1 VGALTVTEVDGEG
14 ALDPGDPAWGA
25 VTATEVP
32 LVPIPFDAQLNA
44 YVRAAWTGREY
55 GRSGPVELA
64 LAEQGD
70 RLLARLSWEGS
81 AEPPGEFSDAVALFF
96 PPAAGTA
103 APVTI
108 GTRVEPVSLWLWR
121 DRLPVQQALPSA
133 TQLVAAGPGVFR
145 PESADAGV
153 SARSSRS
160 GRKWTV
166 VLAGPRQALAA
177 QRVGVAVWDGSND
190 ERAGIGAVSAAWT
203 EVGS

>member
-1 VGALTVTEVDGEG
+1 LTVAALDGEG
-14 ALDPGDPAWGA
+14 ALDPDDPAWGT

-32 LVPIPFDAQLNA
+32 LVPVPFDAQLNA

-55 GRSGPVELA
+55 GCSGPVDLT

-70 RLLARLSWEGS
+70 RLLARLSWDGS
-81 AEPPGEFSDAVALFF
+81 ADPLGEFSDAVALFF

-103 APVTI
+103 PPVTI
-108 GTRVEPVSLWLWR
+108 GTRDEPVSLWLWR

-145 PESADAGV
+145 PGSANAGV

-160 GRKWTV
+160 GRRWTV

-177 QRVGVAVWDGSND
+177 RRVGVALWDGSND

-203 EVGS
+203 EVES

>member
-1 VGALTVTEVDGEG
+1 MVAEVDEEG
-14 ALDPGDPAWGA
+14 ALDPSGAAWGA
-25 VTATEVP
+25 VAVTEVP

-64 LAEQGD
+64 LAEHGD

-81 AEPPGEFSDAVALFF
+81 AEPSHEFTDAVALFF

-103 APVTI
+103 PPVTI
-108 GTRVEPVSLWLWR
+108 GTRIEPVSLWMWR

-133 TQLVAAGPGVFR
+133 SQLVGTGPGVFR
-145 PESADAGV
+145 PESVDAGV

-160 GRKWTV
+160 GTKWTV

-177 QRVGVAVWDGSND
+177 RRVGIAVWDGSND

>member
-1 VGALTVTEVDGEG
+1 VVGALTVTEVDGG
-14 ALDPGDPAWGA
+14 ALDPSDAAWDGA
-25 VTATEVP
+25 PSVAVP

-64 LAEQGD
+64 LAGHGD

-81 AEPPGEFSDAVALFF
+81 AEPPGEFTDAVALFF
-96 PPAAGTA
+96 SPTGGTA
-103 APVTI
+103 PPVTI
-108 GTRVEPVSLWLWR
+108 GTRVEPVSLWQWR
-121 DRLPVQQALPSA
+121 DRLPVQQALPPA
-133 TQLVAAGPGVFR
+133 TQLVATGPGVFR
-145 PESADAGV
+145 PGSADDGITAQ
-153 SARSSRS
+153 SSRS
-160 GRKWTV
+160 GGRWAV

-177 QRVGVAVWDGSND
+177 RRVAVAVWDGSNE